1 MVSSFRIVGALG
13 VLAVFV
19 MLSAAPVA
27 SQAQT
32 RTLADWTLAIYLDSD
47 NNLDIWAQKDV
58 NEMLSVGSTNTV
70 NVIVLWDTTTGPAH
84 VYMVLKGELREL
96 KDCKLN
102 GIETNMGD
110 PQTLREFVSYTFSS
124 FPAERYAL
132 LAWDHGD
139 DFRGCMY
146 DNHIPY
152 DGFDLLTHQEVV
164 TALAGFKVDVLIY
177 AACVLSMVEVAYEY
191 YASGLDIDYYV
202 ANEGYDPMPGFPYDT
217 ILAKLVAQSSMSSLA
232 LAKTFVDDY
241 IDYYAI
247 TGKRRAMSLDQQYR
261 QVTLSVIQLSKMGD
275 VVSDIKGMASAMIP
289 EMGAY
294 AGIVSDARGHAN
306 LPWCENGWERDV
318 DLPTLVKVIHD
329 ESLDARY
336 TRDVDPATVTSV
348 VSASGSA
355 MMSLSDAILYC
366 RSLHPMEKT
375 GCLGMGVYFPSS
387 RGSYEH
393 CGMIYGECYGQVL
406 FANEIWLDFLNAYWD
421 VQKG

>member
-1 MVSSFRIVGALG
+1 
-13 VLAVFV
+13 

-47 NNLDIWAQKDV
+47 NNLDFWAQKDV
-58 NEMLSVGSTNTV
+58 DEMLSVGSTNAV
-70 NVIVLWDTTTGPAH
+70 NLIVLWDTMTGPAH
-84 VYMVLKGELREL
+84 VYKVLKGELREL
-96 KDCKLN
+96 RDCKLN

-110 PQTLREFVSYTFSS
+110 PETLREFVSYAFGN
-124 FPAERYAL
+124 FPAEQYAL

-139 DFRGCMY
+139 DFRGCMFDY
-146 DNHIPY
+146 HMPY
-152 DGFDLLTHQEVV
+152 AGFDLLTHQEVV
-164 TALAGFKVDVLIY
+164 AALDGFKIDVLIY

-191 YASGLDIDYYV
+191 YASGLNIDYFV

-217 ILAKLVAQSSMSSLA
+217 IMAKLAAQPHMSSLA

-241 IDYYAI
+241 IDYYSI
-247 TGKRRAMSLDQQYR
+247 IGKRRAMSLDQQYR
-261 QVTLSVIQLSKMGD
+261 QVTLSVIELSKMGD

-336 TRDVDPATVTSV
+336 TRDINPAAVTSV
-348 VSASGSA
+348 VSASGNA
-355 MMSLSDAILYC
+355 MTSLSDAILYC
-366 RSLHPMEKT
+366 RSLYPMEKT
-375 GCLGMGVYFPSS
+375 GCLGMGIYFPSS

-393 CGMIYGECYGQVL
+393 CGMIHGECYEQML